1 MKYVC
6 GLKAE
11 FLQGFSTSASRA
23 ADLAKLTLIGRLG
36 KDPEVKTTKTDK
48 EYVTYVLKVS
58 LRLHPR
64 LTHR

>member
-6 GLKAE
+6 ALDAK
-11 FLQGFSTSASRA
+11 FLQAFSTSASRA

-48 EYVTYVLKVS
+48 EYVTCVLKYS
-58 LRLHPR
+58 LRLYLR
-64 LTHR
+64 LMHK

>member
-1 MKYVC
+1 MKHVG

-11 FLQGFSTSASRA
+11 FLQAFSTSASRA

-48 EYVTYVLKVS
+48 EYVTYVLELLPMV
-58 LRLHPR
+58 HAR
-64 LTHR
+64 LTHI